1 MANKSVFAAMFG
13 KLLPRADTANYEGA
27 PAYAY
32 EPSHKLAQYAM
43 TGCFNGTFYADAREQ
58 LDVVLEL
65 VKTVNADFIAKT
77 AIYAREKGL
86 MKDMPALLVAALSM
100 DGEQH
105 LTPAFGRVID
115 NGKMLRNFV
124 QIMRS
129 GAVGRKSLGSR
140 PKRLVQAW
148 LNGASD
154 AQLIRAAVGRDPSL
168 GDVIKMV
175 HPKPKDAAREALFAY
190 LIGRSHDETL
200 LPEALRQFERFKKD
214 RDAGVPEVPFQM
226 LTALDLGRDDWV
238 AIARNAG
245 WQMLRM
251 NLNTFERHG
260 VFEVAGMAEE
270 IAERLCDPKAIARAR
285 VFPYQIMVAYAMAD
299 KNVPMV
305 VREALQDAMEVA
317 IQNVPEVDGRVVVCP
332 DVSGSMGSPATGYRR
347 GATSVVRCI
356 DVAALVAAAILR
368 RNKLARV
375 LPFEHRVVDVK
386 INPRDSV
393 MTNARKLASI
403 GGGGTSCS
411 APLQKLNRE
420 RALVDLVIVVSDNQS
435 WVDSG
440 RSYETRTMAEWARLK
455 RRNPAAKLVCID
467 ITPYGTTQAQERPD
481 VLNVGG
487 FSDAVFDVIA
497 TYAKDEMGPD
507 HWVGKIEEVEL

>member
-1 MANKSVFAAMFG
+1 
-13 KLLPRADTANYEGA
+13 
-27 PAYAY
+27 
-32 EPSHKLAQYAM
+32 
-43 TGCFNGTFYADAREQ
+43 
-58 LDVVLEL
+58 
-65 VKTVNADFIAKT
+65 
-77 AIYAREKGL
+77 
-86 MKDMPALLVAALSM
+86 
-100 DGEQH
+100 
-105 LTPAFGRVID
+105 
-115 NGKMLRNFV
+115 
-124 QIMRS
+124 
-129 GAVGRKSLGSR
+129 
-140 PKRLVQAW
+140 
-148 LNGASD
+148 
-154 AQLIRAAVGRDPSL
+154 
-168 GDVIKMV
+168 
-175 HPKPKDAAREALFAY
+175 
-190 LIGRSHDETL
+190 
-200 LPEALRQFERFKKD
+200 
-214 RDAGVPEVPFQM
+214 
-226 LTALDLGRDDWV
+226 
-238 AIARNAG
+238 
-245 WQMLRM
+245 
-251 NLNTFERHG
+251 
-260 VFEVAGMAEE
+260 
-270 IAERLCDPKAIARAR
+270 
-285 VFPYQIMVAYAMAD
+285 MVAYAMAD

-317 IQNVPEVDGRVVVCP
+317 IQNVPVVDGRVVVCP

-440 RSYETRTMAEWARLK
+440 HSYETRTMAEWARLK
-455 RRNPAAKLVCID
+455 HRNPAAKLVCID
-467 ITPYGTTQAQERPD
+467 ITPYGTTQARERPD

-497 TYAKDEMGPD
+497 AYAKDEMGPD